1 MLNEQTI
8 EKLMDTHH
16 KSMAE
21 TFREQLPDPAY
32 VGLSFE
38 DRFGMI
44 VDKQWTDRKSNNI
57 AWLMKKATLKMPSAS
72 IEDIEYYPDRKLNKE
87 LIIQLAVGKYIKDK
101 NNDIIKIN

>member
-38 DRFGMI
+38 DRFGML
-44 VDKQWTDRKSNNI
+44 VDQS
-57 AWLMKKATLKMPSAS
+57 
-72 IEDIEYYPDRKLNKE
+72 
-87 LIIQLAVGKYIKDK
+87 V
-101 NNDIIKIN
+101 